1 MTIKNLH
8 SRIINNTNVFM
19 NYNDCTA
26 AKLSIGKKITF
37 FKFCFVA
44 NILLSIS
51 SQQNLL
57 KLSRKEFFFKSV
69 LRLKYFENK
78 LFISCFLQ
86 IVRYWV
92 HDSDL

>member
-37 FKFCFVA
+37 F
-44 NILLSIS
+44 
-51 SQQNLL
+51 
-57 KLSRKEFFFKSV
+57 
-69 LRLKYFENK
+69 
-78 LFISCFLQ
+78 
-86 IVRYWV
+86 
-92 HDSDL
+92 